1 MIVDRF
7 ERKKEVA
14 VGLLGAAC
22 ACAELDVICP
32 PPTWLRTTMACC
44 GVLAS
49 FVVDNDN
56 NSWLTPGF
64 NLYKTYIAIYTL

>member
-44 GVLAS
+44 DCVL
-49 FVVDNDN
+49 VVVT
-56 NSWLTPGF
+56 SVG
-64 NLYKTYIAIYTL
+64 AIGEEC

>member
-32 PPTWLRTTMACC
+32 RDNGDVLWCAGC
-44 GVLAS
+44 GGECGCAVG
-49 FVVDNDN
+49 VDC
-56 NSWLTPGF
+56 
-64 NLYKTYIAIYTL
+64 